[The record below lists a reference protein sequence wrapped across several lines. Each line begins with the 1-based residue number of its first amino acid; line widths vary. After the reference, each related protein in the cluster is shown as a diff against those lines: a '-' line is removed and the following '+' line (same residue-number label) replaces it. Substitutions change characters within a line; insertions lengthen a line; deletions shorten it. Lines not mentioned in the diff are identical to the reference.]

1 MRWHR
6 IRLGGSAF
14 EAAAEQDNFL
24 RRMNDW
30 AVRRAFESSK
40 LGIRLRTERAEIY
53 SDWDGDDKVWHL
65 NDTALDV
72 YREVGGSRDVEE
84 VVERVPPG
92 RMQCLLL
99 STEVFRV

>member
-1 MRWHR
+1 
-6 IRLGGSAF
+6 
-14 EAAAEQDNFL
+14 
-24 RRMNDW
+24 MNDW